1 MGGFRQYSSTATEPK
16 KGGSK
21 LLLATLIG
29 AGVAGGIAYNSSQT
43 KVLPVKEVKKEVN
56 EQKKPSAFSSDSFVE
71 LKVNRKNMS
80 AYMNCH

>member
-1 MGGFRQYSSTATEPK
+1 MRQYTTSTEPK

-43 KVLPVKEVKKEVN
+43 KVVPAAVKEKIAEKTET
-56 EQKKPSAFSSDSFVE
+56 KKPAAFSSDAFVT
-71 LKVNRKNMS
+71 LKVNK
-80 AYMNCH
+80 